1 MRAKYPRRAGRIRPS
16 LVGSPGYAMD
26 QSSIGK
32 MYEVGD
38 IIAGRYRVQRVLGI
52 GGMGVVVAARHEEL
66 DTLVA
71 IKMLR
76 PEILMNRDVVARF
89 AAEARAAVRIKSEHV
104 ARVTDVGTLPEG
116 SPYMVMEYL
125 EGSDLAELVQKRG
138 KLPLHEAV
146 DYVLQACE
154 ALAEAHS
161 LGIIHRDLKPGNLFL
176 CRRADGSELVKVLDF
191 GISKTT
197 GTGSNPSLTGTST
210 LLGSPTYM
218 SPEQLS
224 SSKSVDCRTDIWAL
238 GIILHE
244 ILSGEVPFR
253 SDTLPELFLAIVQ
266 KQPPGLEQLR
276 PDLPRGFA
284 EVVLRCLEKDRSR
297 RFENVGQLAVALA
310 EFAPQ
315 RSHISIERILR
326 LVPAPTTPGK
336 PLTSPDLRLPTTSQ
350 NTVHAV
356 SSSETQGT
364 WGQTAAK
371 TKRSPAKAVLLG
383 VLALGCLAAG
393 AVALRGVIAKDPLVA
408 PPASA
413 VGATSPSSTAPAEPT
428 RASELSPTVAPVA
441 ANQATSE
448 PVAAPSASQ
457 VSAAA
462 PPASPE
468 NVAVPPRVVGRVTG
482 RVHAPPGARHTQPSQ
497 TSSPAEPASQPVA
510 APARPAATPAAT
522 PAAVPTPA
530 PPPKKN
536 GNEWEEDRR

>member
-1 MRAKYPRRAGRIRPS
+1 
-16 LVGSPGYAMD
+16 
-26 QSSIGK
+26 
-32 MYEVGD
+32 MYEVGEV
-38 IIAGRYRVQRVLGI
+38 IAGRYRVQRVLGV
-52 GGMGVVVAARHEEL
+52 GGMGVVVAARHQEL

-76 PEILMNRDVVARF
+76 SEILMNSDVVARF

-116 SPYMVMEYL
+116 APYMVMEYL
-125 EGSDLAELVQKRG
+125 EGVDLAELVQKRG
-138 KLPLHEAV
+138 KLPLHEAI

-191 GISKTT
+191 GISKST
-197 GTGSNPSLTGTST
+197 GPGQNPSLTSTST

-253 SDTLPELFLAIVQ
+253 SDTLPELFIAIIQ
-266 KQPPGLEQLR
+266 NQPPGLDPLR
-276 PDLPRGFA
+276 PDLPKGFA

-326 LVPAPTTPGK
+326 LVPAPTSAGK
-336 PLTSPDLRLPTTSQ
+336 LPTSPDLRLPASSQ
-350 NTVHAV
+350 STVHAV

-364 WGQTAAK
+364 WGQTASK
-371 TKRSPAKAVLLG
+371 TKRSSFKTLTLGALILG
-383 VLALGCLAAG
+383 VLSIG
-393 AVALRGVIAKDPLVA
+393 AVAVRGLITNAPAVA

-413 VGATSPSSTAPAEPT
+413 AGTTSPSSIAPGEPT
-428 RASELSPTVAPVA
+428 SPSEPHPTVAPVA
-441 ANQATSE
+441 NPTTSE
-448 PVAAPSASQ
+448 PLAAQTASQ
-457 VSAAA
+457 ASAAM
-462 PPASPE
+462 PPASQE
-468 NVAVPPRVVGRVTG
+468 NSAVTPRVVGRAAG
-482 RVHAPPGARHTQPSQ
+482 RVHAQPGARRTQP
-497 TSSPAEPASQPVA
+497 SSPAEPASLPA
-510 APARPAATPAAT
+510 APAAHPAATPAAT

-530 PPPKKN
+530 LPPKKN